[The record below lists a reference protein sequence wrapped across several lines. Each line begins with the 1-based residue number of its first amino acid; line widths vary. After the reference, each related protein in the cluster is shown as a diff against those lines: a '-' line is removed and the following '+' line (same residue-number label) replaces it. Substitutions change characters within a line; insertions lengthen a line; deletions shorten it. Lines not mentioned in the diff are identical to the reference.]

1 MMSTSGSG
9 TVDEVIIRKYVTLSI
24 KDHIEK
30 VQEAQD
36 RLRNE
41 TASQL
46 QEFSTSLTKLESSI
60 LQTSS
65 TIKRTQDSCK
75 YINKE
80 LETLRAKE
88 KAAAELQAE
97 AFNQTIADTI
107 KKESAAAEK
116 EMQRITK
123 AHSETQQALHQASA
137 RASQELEA
145 LQQEMRAQQLAG
157 ALFSLRAYKLTE
169 QRRIE
174 LIRELETQQVS
185 LPTHFDKIIA
195 SPAPSPVP
203 SAPPSEAGSSRAE
216 LLQQQLSRAEQQ
228 LSRAELQQSRP
239 EQQLS
244 RAPAADSS
252 GRGSSQMQLTTALD
266 ERMERLEWKVEL
278 QQLAANIFCLR
289 MMDAE
294 VPLRESCLKK
304 LESKHL
310 DMSQGQRERVNSL

>member
-9 TVDEVIIRKYVTLSI
+9 SVDEVIIRKYVTLSI

-41 TASQL
+41 TAAQL
-46 QEFSTSLTKLESSI
+46 QEFSTSLTKLESSL

-97 AFNQTIADTI
+97 AFKQTIADTI
-107 KKESAAAEK
+107 KKESEAAEK

-145 LQQEMRAQQLAG
+145 LQQEMRAQKLSG

-169 QRRIE
+169 QRRVE

-195 SPAPSPVP
+195 SPAPS
-203 SAPPSEAGSSRAE
+203 APPSEAGSSRAE
-216 LLQQQLSRAEQQ
+216 LLQQH
-228 LSRAELQQSRP
+228 
-239 EQQLS
+239 S

-252 GRGSSQMQLTTALD
+252 GRGSSQIQLTTALD
-266 ERMERLEWKVEL
+266 ERLERLEWKVEL

-294 VPLRESCLKK
+294 QPLRESCLKK
-304 LESKHL
+304 LESKHR
-310 DMSQGQRERVNSL
+310 DMSEGQREQINSL